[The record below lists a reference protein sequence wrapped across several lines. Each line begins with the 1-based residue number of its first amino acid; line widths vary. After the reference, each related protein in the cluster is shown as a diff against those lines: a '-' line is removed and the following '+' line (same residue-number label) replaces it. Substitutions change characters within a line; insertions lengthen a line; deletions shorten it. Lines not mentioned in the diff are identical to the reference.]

1 MEDDWK
7 LIRGCSHLKCALFLS
22 CLLLNMSTVQQR
34 LDEAMAKAQPKKKTF
49 RKQIYRGVELEKLMT
64 MPTDSV
70 IAMFRSR
77 QRRRMRN
84 RRHSNT
90 RYDRLIKKL
99 VKAVKDTPVGEK
111 PKPVKTHLRN
121 CIIMP
126 EMVSSVCEVYS
137 GKYWNPVEIKTD
149 MVGDYLGEYSMTYK
163 PIRHGK
169 VGHGATKGSKFVAI
183 K

>member
-1 MEDDWK
+1 
-7 LIRGCSHLKCALFLS
+7 
-22 CLLLNMSTVQQR
+22 
-34 LDEAMAKAQPKKKTF
+34 
-49 RKQIYRGVELEKLMT
+49 MT

-84 RRHSNT
+84 RRHNQT